1 MKIFFVGSV
10 LFSRILLEELLK
22 IDNIDIV
29 GIATKSKSTFN
40 SDHSDLSDL
49 AKNKNIPYEYI
60 GDINNSETIK
70 WINSLI
76 PDVIFCFGWS
86 SLIKKELLESCQL
99 GVIGYH
105 PSLLPKN
112 RGRHPIIWALCLG
125 LSQTGSTFFR
135 MDEGADTGMI
145 LDQVSVDIDLLDDA
159 KTLYTKLSSTACKQL
174 LRFVPKLA
182 EGKAKF
188 TQQDFTNSNYWR
200 KRSKNDGLIDFRMS
214 SKTIYNLVRA
224 LTRPYVGSHFIY
236 KNSDIKVWKAM
247 IGPQID
253 KNIEP
258 GKIIEI
264 RPNNEIL
271 VSTANNTIWI
281 LEHELKE
288 KLHVGEYLL

>member
-1 MKIFFVGSV
+1 
-10 LFSRILLEELLK
+10 
-22 IDNIDIV
+22 
-29 GIATKSKSTFN
+29 
-40 SDHSDLSDL
+40 
-49 AKNKNIPYEYI
+49 
-60 GDINNSETIK
+60 
-70 WINSLI
+70 
-76 PDVIFCFGWS
+76 
-86 SLIKKELLESCQL
+86 
-99 GVIGYH
+99 
-105 PSLLPKN
+105 
-112 RGRHPIIWALCLG
+112 
-125 LSQTGSTFFR
+125 

-159 KTLYTKLSSTACKQL
+159 KTLYTKLSSTAYEQL

-258 GKIIEI
+258 GKIMK
-264 RPNNEIL
+264 
-271 VSTANNTIWI
+271 ST
-281 LEHELKE
+281 K
-288 KLHVGEYLL
+288 

>member
-49 AKNKNIPYEYI
+49 AKNNNIPYEYV

>member
-49 AKNKNIPYEYI
+49 AKNNNIPYEYI